1 MTTKEDDFI
10 EDVFLASMHTP
21 LLVFTTL
28 GRVYKMMAHEVPAG
42 SPTTR
47 GRPIVNLLD
56 FEADEGPACVLP
68 LADYEETDFI
78 VMATEYGTVKRT
90 RLDAYDNIY
99 SRGIIAIRLRDGD
112 RLIRVRL
119 CAEDDRVIMAS
130 RAGKSIQFNVSE
142 VSPTGRATMGV
153 RGLRLSHEDKCVGM
167 EVIHDPDLTIL
178 TVTKNGYGKRTPI
191 DDYRLQGRG
200 GKGVITIKANRRNGP
215 VVGVRQV
222 TDSDELVMIANSGK
236 IIRTSVSD
244 VSIIGRNTQGV
255 RLMSMADDEY
265 VAGIALL
272 AEEEDDEDVDEQGED
287 TSPGGSEEPA
297 GVEEPEPV

>member
-10 EDVFLASMHTP
+10 EDVFLASTHTP
-21 LLVFTTL
+21 LLVFTSL

-56 FEADEGPACVLP
+56 FEDDERPACVLP
-68 LADYEETDFI
+68 LSEHEETDFI

-99 SRGIIAIRLRDGD
+99 SRGIIAIKLREGD
-112 RLIRVRL
+112 CLIRVRL
-119 CAEDDRVIMAS
+119 CTGDDRIIMAS
-130 RAGKSIQFNVSE
+130 QSGKSIQFNVSD

-153 RGLRLSHEDKCVGM
+153 RGLRLLPDDRCVGM
-167 EVIHDPDLTIL
+167 EVIHDPTLTIL
-178 TVTKNGYGKRTPI
+178 TVTRNGYGKRTPI
-191 DDYRLQGRG
+191 EEYRLQGRG
-200 GKGVITIKANRRNGP
+200 GKGIITIKANSRNGP

-255 RLMSMADDEY
+255 RLMRMGDDEY

-272 AEEEDDEDVDEQGED
+272 GEEEDDEDVDAPD
-287 TSPGGSEEPA
+287 VSPDESEEPVP
-297 GVEEPEPV
+297 VEEPEPV